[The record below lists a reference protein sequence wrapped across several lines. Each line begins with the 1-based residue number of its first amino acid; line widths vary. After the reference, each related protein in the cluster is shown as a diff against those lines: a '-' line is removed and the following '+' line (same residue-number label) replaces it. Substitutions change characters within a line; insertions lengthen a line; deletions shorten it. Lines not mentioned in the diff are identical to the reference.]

1 MHYIA
6 TFNLIKLIIIIFL
19 FLFDLYNYIV
29 LRCLLIQFYIEMLML
44 LRKKLYKIFTV
55 LSYLSYTEHRNDF
68 YDKYHYRTAKISRI
82 STRKR
87 SRTHE

>member
-55 LSYLSYTEHRNDF
+55 PTILFILHGTS
-68 YDKYHYRTAKISRI
+68 
-82 STRKR
+82 
-87 SRTHE
+87 